1 MVWYVYCRCTGIVF
15 LLTRTNSL
23 EFLDSNC
30 CLFRFKKFVVQV
42 GELPS
47 HSDPPDEL
55 STFYNRAHMMTQL
68 NKVGFHTVQTYA
80 EGHCHFFAPW
90 QFLVAFKNIHTS
102 VNWFRNEAQVEV
114 QLHQR
119 LFRTISGKPILQYF
133 DGHIMRDYQV
143 PPKVITTNNFRSTAK
158 ENGLKCSA
166 SKKKTTTPPMDGFVS
181 AQIHRT

>member
-1 MVWYVYCRCTGIVF
+1 MLGF
-15 LLTRTNSL
+15 KLLPLSIQ
-23 EFLDSNC
+23 
-30 CLFRFKKFVVQV
+30 KFVVQV

-55 STFYNRAHMMTQL
+55 STFYNRAHMMMQL
-68 NKVGFHTVQTYA
+68 NEVGFQSIQSYA

-90 QFLVAFKNIHTS
+90 QFLVAFKDIHTS
-102 VNWFRNEAQVEV
+102 VNWFRSEAQMEV

-133 DGHIMRDYQV
+133 DGHIMRDYQH

-158 ENGLKCSA
+158 ECRLKCSA
-166 SKKKTTTPPMDGFVS
+166 LKKKTTTIMDSVIPPHVHHMGLAVRCDGATES
-181 AQIHRT
+181 KQLN